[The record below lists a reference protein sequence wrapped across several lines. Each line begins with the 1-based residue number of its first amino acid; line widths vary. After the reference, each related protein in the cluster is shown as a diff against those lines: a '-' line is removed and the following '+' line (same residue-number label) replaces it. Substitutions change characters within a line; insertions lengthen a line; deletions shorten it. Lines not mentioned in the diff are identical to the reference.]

1 MLVRVFFIYRST
13 LVYFNIKL
21 NSQLGHII
29 LPHFSGTLIS
39 VKKRKLAPLHERDS
53 IMLTA
58 TRLFDLAYLQQATTP
73 GFPMFSY
80 KKGADWVAVSNTDF
94 IEQVNSASKG
104 LIAQGV
110 QPGEK
115 VALISENRIEWNI
128 LDFAIQQIGA
138 VVVAIYPNISE
149 SDYSYIFNHAEIK
162 NCIVS
167 SRKLYTKII
176 SIQDSCPLLDDI
188 FTLDKE
194 DNLPHW
200 QNFVAMGFPIT
211 DDELHT
217 RRDAV
222 HTDTLASIIYTSGT
236 TGNPK
241 GVMLAHRNLL
251 ADTISSEYSFPVERG
266 DRALSF
272 LPVCHAYE
280 RVFQYVYMYKGLTIF
295 FAQSMDTIG
304 EDFKSV
310 RPHIFSAV
318 PRVLEKVYEK
328 IKTTGEQLKGL
339 KRNVFFWSL
348 RLGEQYTLEDRSWW
362 YNVKLSVAR
371 KLVFSKWR
379 EALGGDIKGIAS
391 GSAALQERLTRLYMA
406 AGIPIY
412 EGYGLTEA
420 GPCIAVNCFKRGMK
434 IGTVGLPLIN
444 IEIKLAEDG
453 EILTKG
459 ENNMIGYYK
468 NEEATAEVLK
478 DGWLYTGDIGQW
490 IDGKFLKIIDRKKEM
505 FKTSGGKYIV
515 PQQLESKIVESP
527 LIEQVMVIGESRK
540 FPAALIVPNYAN
552 LLESSKHFSSLAKL
566 SRIEFLNS
574 AEVKRQIESELHRI
588 NQNFGSWEQIKK
600 FAIISNEM
608 TVETGE
614 LTPTLKMKRKIIL
627 QKYEKEVEQI
637 YNDGH
642 YKR

>member
-1 MLVRVFFIYRST
+1 MST
-13 LVYFNIKL
+13 V
-21 NSQLGHII
+21 
-29 LPHFSGTLIS
+29 
-39 VKKRKLAPLHERDS
+39 
-53 IMLTA
+53 A
-58 TRLFDLAYLQQATTP
+58 TRLFDLAQLQYDIAP
-73 GFPMFSY
+73 NFPMFSF
-80 KKGADWVAVSNTDF
+80 KKDNEWVKISNTEF
-94 IEQVNSASKG
+94 IEQVNKTSKG
-104 LIAQGV
+104 LIALGV

-115 VALISENRIEWNI
+115 VALISENRVEWNI

-138 VVVAIYPNISE
+138 VVVAVYPNIST

-167 SRKLYTKII
+167 SKKLYTKILAI
-176 SIQDSCPLLDDI
+176 QNDCPQLNSIFS
-188 FTLDKE
+188 LDKE
-194 DNLPHW
+194 EGLNHW
-200 QNFVAMGFPIT
+200 QDFIAKGKTIP
-211 DDELHT
+211 DETLNLL
-217 RRDAV
+217 RNGIES
-222 HTDTLASIIYTSGT
+222 DTLASIIYTSGT

-241 GVMLAHRNLL
+241 GVMLSHKNLL
-251 ADTISSEYSFPVERG
+251 ADTLSSEYSFPVERG

-310 RPHIFSAV
+310 KPHIFSAV

-328 IKTTGEQLKGL
+328 IMATGEQLTGV
-339 KRNVFFWSL
+339 KRKLFFWSL
-348 RLGEQYTLEDRSWW
+348 RIGEQYKLEGRSWW
-362 YNVKLSVAR
+362 YDFQLKIAR

-391 GSAALQERLTRLYMA
+391 GSAALQERLIRLYMA

-420 GPCIAVNCFKRGMK
+420 GPCIAVNCYRRGMK
-434 IGTVGLPLIN
+434 IGTVGLPLIH

-468 NEEATAEVLK
+468 NPEATAEVLK

-490 IDGKFLKIIDRKKEM
+490 VDGKFLKIIDRKKEM

-515 PQQLESKIVESP
+515 PQQIESKLVESSY
-527 LIEQVMVIGESRK
+527 IEQAMVLGEGRK
-540 FPAALIVPNYAN
+540 FPAALIVPNYNN
-552 LLESSKHFSSLAKL
+552 LLEWSKSAIPSLTKL
-566 SRIEFLNS
+566 TRLDFLNS
-574 AEVKRQIESELHRI
+574 PELKQKIESELSRI
-588 NQNFGSWEQIKK
+588 NKNFGNWEQIKK
-600 FAIISNEM
+600 FAILPDEM
-608 TVETGE
+608 TVESGE

-627 QKYEKEVEQI
+627 QKYEREIEEI
-637 YNDGH
+637 Y
-642 YKR
+642 KI

>member
-1 MLVRVFFIYRST
+1 
-13 LVYFNIKL
+13 
-21 NSQLGHII
+21 
-29 LPHFSGTLIS
+29 
-39 VKKRKLAPLHERDS
+39 
-53 IMLTA
+53 
-58 TRLFDLAYLQQATTP
+58 
-73 GFPMFSY
+73 
-80 KKGADWVAVSNTDF
+80 
-94 IEQVNSASKG
+94 
-104 LIAQGV
+104 
-110 QPGEK
+110 
-115 VALISENRIEWNI
+115 
-128 LDFAIQQIGA
+128 
-138 VVVAIYPNISE
+138 
-149 SDYSYIFNHAEIK
+149 
-162 NCIVS
+162 
-167 SRKLYTKII
+167 
-176 SIQDSCPLLDDI
+176 
-188 FTLDKE
+188 
-194 DNLPHW
+194 
-200 QNFVAMGFPIT
+200 
-211 DDELHT
+211 
-217 RRDAV
+217 
-222 HTDTLASIIYTSGT
+222 
-236 TGNPK
+236 
-241 GVMLAHRNLL
+241 MLAHRNLL
-251 ADTISSEYSFPVERG
+251 VDTMSSEYSFPIGRG

-328 IKTTGEQLKGL
+328 IIATGEKLTVF
-339 KRNVFFWSL
+339 KRKIFFWSL
-348 RLGEQYTLEDRSWW
+348 RVGEQYTLENRSWW
-362 YNVKLSVAR
+362 YAIKLSIAR

-391 GSAALQERLTRLYMA
+391 GSAALQERLIRLYMA

-444 IEIKLAEDG
+444 IEIKLSEDG

-490 IDGKFLKIIDRKKEM
+490 VDGKFLKIIDRKKEM

-515 PQQLESKIVESP
+515 PQQLESKIVESS

-552 LLESSKHFSSLAKL
+552 LVEWSKNSSPSLAKL
-566 SRIEFLNS
+566 SKIEFLKHP
-574 AEVKRQIESELHRI
+574 EVRQQIESELNRI
-588 NQNFGSWEQIKK
+588 NQSFGNWEQIKK
-600 FAIISNEM
+600 FAIIPNEM
-608 TVETGE
+608 TIETGE
-614 LTPTLKMKRKIIL
+614 LTPTFKMKRKVIL
-627 QKYEKEVEQI
+627 QKYEKEVEAI
-637 YNDGH
+637 YNA
-642 YKR
+642 

>member
-1 MLVRVFFIYRST
+1 MST
-13 LVYFNIKL
+13 V
-21 NSQLGHII
+21 
-29 LPHFSGTLIS
+29 
-39 VKKRKLAPLHERDS
+39 
-53 IMLTA
+53 A
-58 TRLFDLAYLQQATTP
+58 TRLFDLAQLQYDIAP
-73 GFPMFSY
+73 NFPMFSF
-80 KKGADWVAVSNTDF
+80 KKDNEWVKISNTEF
-94 IEQVNSASKG
+94 IEQVNKTSKG
-104 LIAQGV
+104 LIALGV

-115 VALISENRIEWNI
+115 VALISENRVEWNI

-138 VVVAIYPNISE
+138 VVVAVYPNIST

-167 SRKLYTKII
+167 SKKLYTKILAI
-176 SIQDSCPLLDDI
+176 QNDCPQLNSIFS
-188 FTLDKE
+188 LDKE
-194 DNLPHW
+194 EGLNHW
-200 QNFVAMGFPIT
+200 QDFIAKGKTIP
-211 DDELHT
+211 DEMLNLL
-217 RRDAV
+217 RNGIES
-222 HTDTLASIIYTSGT
+222 DTLASIIYTSGT

-241 GVMLAHRNLL
+241 GVMLSHKNLL
-251 ADTISSEYSFPVERG
+251 ADTLSSEYSFPVERG

-310 RPHIFSAV
+310 KPHIFSAV

-328 IKTTGEQLKGL
+328 IMATGEQLTGV
-339 KRNVFFWSL
+339 KRKLFFWSL
-348 RLGEQYTLEDRSWW
+348 RIGEQYKLEGRSWW
-362 YNVKLSVAR
+362 YDFQLKIAR

-391 GSAALQERLTRLYMA
+391 GSAALQERLIRLYMA

-420 GPCIAVNCFKRGMK
+420 GPCIAVNCYRRGMK
-434 IGTVGLPLIN
+434 IGTVGLPLIH

-468 NEEATAEVLK
+468 NPEATAEVLK

-490 IDGKFLKIIDRKKEM
+490 VDGKFLKIIDRKKEM

-515 PQQLESKIVESP
+515 PQQIESKLVESSY
-527 LIEQVMVIGESRK
+527 IEQAMVLGEGRK
-540 FPAALIVPNYAN
+540 FPAALIVPNYNN
-552 LLESSKHFSSLAKL
+552 LLEWSKSAVPSLTKL
-566 SRIEFLNS
+566 TRLDFLNS
-574 AEVKRQIESELHRI
+574 PELKQKIESELSRI
-588 NQNFGSWEQIKK
+588 NKNFGNWEQIKK
-600 FAIISNEM
+600 FAILPDEM
-608 TVETGE
+608 TVESDE

-627 QKYEKEVEQI
+627 QKYEREIEEI
-637 YNDGH
+637 Y
-642 YKR
+642 KI

>member
-1 MLVRVFFIYRST
+1 M
-13 LVYFNIKL
+13 
-21 NSQLGHII
+21 
-29 LPHFSGTLIS
+29 P
-39 VKKRKLAPLHERDS
+39 
-53 IMLTA
+53 TA
-58 TRLFDLAYLQQATTP
+58 TRLFDLASLQYAIAP
-73 GFPMFSY
+73 DFPMFSF
-80 KKGADWVAVSNTDF
+80 KKDNEWVKVSNTEF
-94 IEQVNSASKG
+94 IDRVNKTSKG
-104 LIAQGV
+104 LIALGV

-138 VVVAIYPNISE
+138 VVVAIYPNIST
-149 SDYSYIFNHAEIK
+149 SDYAYIFNHAEIR

-167 SRKLYTKII
+167 SKKLYTKILA
-176 SIQDSCPLLDDI
+176 IQNDCPQLKAI
-188 FTLDKE
+188 YSLDKE
-194 DNLPHW
+194 NDLKHW
-200 QNFVAMGFPIT
+200 EDFIAEGVIIP
-211 DDELHT
+211 DETLDQL
-217 RRDAV
+217 RDTIQ
-222 HTDTLASIIYTSGT
+222 TDTLASIIYTSGT

-241 GVMLAHRNLL
+241 GVMLSHRNLL
-251 ADTISSEYSFPVERG
+251 ADTLSSEYSFPVERG

-310 RPHIFSAV
+310 KPHIFSAV

-328 IKTTGEQLKGL
+328 IMATGEQLTGV
-339 KRNVFFWSL
+339 KRKLFFWSL
-348 RLGEQYTLEDRSWW
+348 SVGEQYKLEGRTSW
-362 YNVKLSVAR
+362 YDFQLNIAR

-391 GSAALQERLTRLYMA
+391 GSAALQERLIRLYMA

-420 GPCIAVNCFKRGMK
+420 GPCIAVNCYKRGMK

-444 IEIKLAEDG
+444 IEIKLADDG

-468 NEEATAEVLK
+468 NPEATAEAIK
-478 DGWLYTGDIGQW
+478 DGWLYTGDIGEW
-490 IDGKFLKIIDRKKEM
+490 VDGKFLKIIDRKKEM

-515 PQQLESKIVESP
+515 PQQIESKLVESP
-527 LIEQVMVIGESRK
+527 FIEQAMVLGEGRK
-540 FPAALIVPNYAN
+540 FPAALIVPNYNKLLEWSKSAFHTLAN
-552 LLESSKHFSSLAKL
+552 LSKQD
-566 SRIEFLNS
+566 FLNS
-574 AEVKRQIESELHRI
+574 PELKQKIELELKRI
-588 NQNFGSWEQIKK
+588 NQNFGAWEQIKK
-600 FAIISNEM
+600 FAIVPNEM

-614 LTPTLKMKRKIIL
+614 LTPTLKMKRKVIL
-627 QKYEKEVEQI
+627 QRYEQEIEEI
-637 YNDGH
+637 Y
-642 YKR
+642 KI

>member
-1 MLVRVFFIYRST
+1 MST
-13 LVYFNIKL
+13 V
-21 NSQLGHII
+21 
-29 LPHFSGTLIS
+29 
-39 VKKRKLAPLHERDS
+39 
-53 IMLTA
+53 A
-58 TRLFDLAYLQQATTP
+58 TRLFDLAQLQYDIAP
-73 GFPMFSY
+73 NFPMFSF
-80 KKGADWVAVSNTDF
+80 KKDNEWVKISNTEF
-94 IEQVNSASKG
+94 IEQVNKTSKG
-104 LIAQGV
+104 LIALGV

-115 VALISENRIEWNI
+115 VALISENRVEWNI

-138 VVVAIYPNISE
+138 VVVAVYPNIST

-167 SRKLYTKII
+167 SKKLYAKILA
-176 SIQDSCPLLDDI
+176 IQDDCPQLNSI
-188 FTLDKE
+188 FSLDKE
-194 DNLPHW
+194 EDLNHW
-200 QNFVAMGFPIT
+200 QDFVAKGQTIS
-211 DDELHT
+211 DETLNLI
-217 RRDAV
+217 RSGIES
-222 HTDTLASIIYTSGT
+222 DTLASIIYTSGT

-241 GVMLAHRNLL
+241 GVMLSHKNLL
-251 ADTISSEYSFPVERG
+251 ADTLSSEYSFPVERG

-310 RPHIFSAV
+310 KPHIFSAV

-328 IKTTGEQLKGL
+328 IMATGEQLTGV
-339 KRNVFFWSL
+339 KRKLFFWSL
-348 RLGEQYTLEDRSWW
+348 RIGEQYKLEGRSWW
-362 YNVKLSVAR
+362 YDFQLKIAR

-379 EALGGDIKGIAS
+379 EAFGGDIKGIAS
-391 GSAALQERLTRLYMA
+391 GSAALQERLIRLYMA

-420 GPCIAVNCFKRGMK
+420 GPCVAVNCYKRGIK

-468 NEEATAEVLK
+468 NPEATAEVIK

-490 IDGKFLKIIDRKKEM
+490 VDGKFLKIIDRKKEM

-515 PQQLESKIVESP
+515 PQQIESKLVESSF
-527 LIEQVMVIGESRK
+527 IEQAMVLGEGRK
-540 FPAALIVPNYAN
+540 FPAALIVPNYKN
-552 LLESSKHFSSLAKL
+552 LLEWSKSAVPSLASLTKL
-566 SRIEFLNS
+566 DFLNS
-574 AEVKRQIESELHRI
+574 PELKRKIESELNRI
-588 NQNFGSWEQIKK
+588 NQNFGAWEQIKK
-600 FAIISNEM
+600 FAILPDEM
-608 TVETGE
+608 TVESGE

-627 QKYEKEVEQI
+627 QKYERKIEDI
-637 YNDGH
+637 Y
-642 YKR
+642 KI

>member
-1 MLVRVFFIYRST
+1 M
-13 LVYFNIKL
+13 NW
-21 NSQLGHII
+21 
-29 LPHFSGTLIS
+29 IS
-39 VKKRKLAPLHERDS
+39 NMP
-53 IMLTA
+53 TA
-58 TRLFDLAYLQQATTP
+58 TRLFDLASLQYAIAP
-73 GFPMFSY
+73 DFPMFSF
-80 KKGADWVAVSNTDF
+80 KKDNEWIKVSNTEF
-94 IEQVNSASKG
+94 IERVNETSKG
-104 LIAQGV
+104 LIALGV

-138 VVVAIYPNISE
+138 VVVAIYPNISTL
-149 SDYSYIFNHAEIK
+149 DYTYIFNHAEIRK
-162 NCIVS
+162 CIVS
-167 SRKLYTKII
+167 SKTLYTKILT
-176 SIQDSCPLLDDI
+176 IQNDCPQLNAI
-188 FTLDKE
+188 YSLDKE
-194 DNLPHW
+194 DGLNHW
-200 QNFVAMGFPIT
+200 HDFVSKGEIIS
-211 DDELHT
+211 DETLNQL
-217 RRDAV
+217 RDGIK
-222 HTDTLASIIYTSGT
+222 TDTLASIIYTSGT

-241 GVMLAHRNLL
+241 GVMLSHKNLL
-251 ADTISSEYSFPVERG
+251 ADTLSSEYSFPVERG

-310 RPHIFSAV
+310 KPHIFSAV

-328 IKTTGEQLKGL
+328 IMATGEQLTGV
-339 KRNVFFWSL
+339 KRKLFFWSL
-348 RLGEQYTLEDRSWW
+348 SVGEQYKLEGRTWW
-362 YNVKLSVAR
+362 YDFQLNIAR

-391 GSAALQERLTRLYMA
+391 GSAALQERLIRLYMA

-420 GPCIAVNCFKRGMK
+420 GPCIAVNCYKRGMK

-444 IEIKLAEDG
+444 IEIKLADDG

-468 NEEATAEVLK
+468 NPEATAEAIK
-478 DGWLYTGDIGQW
+478 DGWLYTGDIGEW
-490 IDGKFLKIIDRKKEM
+490 VDGKFLKIIDRKKEM

-515 PQQLESKIVESP
+515 PQQIESKLVESSF
-527 LIEQVMVIGESRK
+527 IEQAMVLGEGRK
-540 FPAALIVPNYAN
+540 FPAALIVPNYNN
-552 LLESSKHFSSLAKL
+552 LLEWSKSAFPALANL
-566 SRIEFLNS
+566 SRLDFLNS
-574 AEVKRQIESELHRI
+574 LELKQKMGSELNRI

-600 FAIISNEM
+600 FIIVPDEM

-614 LTPTLKMKRKIIL
+614 LTPTLKMKRKVIL
-627 QKYEKEVEQI
+627 QKYEQEIEDI
-637 YNDGH
+637 YQN
-642 YKR
+642 

>member
-1 MLVRVFFIYRST
+1 MPIV
-13 LVYFNIKL
+13 
-21 NSQLGHII
+21 
-29 LPHFSGTLIS
+29 
-39 VKKRKLAPLHERDS
+39 
-53 IMLTA
+53 A
-58 TRLFDLAYLQQATTP
+58 TRLFDLAYLQYNIAP
-73 GFPMFSY
+73 DFPMFSF
-80 KKGADWVAVSNTDF
+80 KKDNEWVQVSNTQF
-94 IEQVNSASKG
+94 IEQVNETSKG
-104 LIAQGV
+104 LIALGV

-138 VVVAIYPNISE
+138 VVVAIYPNISTL
-149 SDYSYIFNHAEIK
+149 DYTYIFNHAEIRK
-162 NCIVS
+162 CIVS
-167 SRKLYTKII
+167 SKTLYTKILT
-176 SIQDSCPLLDDI
+176 IQDDCPQLNAI
-188 FTLDKE
+188 YSLDKE
-194 DNLPHW
+194 DGLNHW
-200 QNFVAMGFPIT
+200 HDFVSKGEIIT
-211 DDELHT
+211 DETLNQL
-217 RRDAV
+217 RDGIK
-222 HTDTLASIIYTSGT
+222 TDTLASIIYTSGT

-241 GVMLAHRNLL
+241 GVMLSHKNLL
-251 ADTISSEYSFPVERG
+251 ADTLSSEYSFPVERG

-310 RPHIFSAV
+310 KPHIFSAV

-328 IKTTGEQLKGL
+328 IMATGEQLTGV
-339 KRNVFFWSL
+339 KRKLFFWSL
-348 RLGEQYTLEDRSWW
+348 SVGEKYKLEGRTWW
-362 YNVKLSVAR
+362 YDLQLNIAR

-391 GSAALQERLTRLYMA
+391 GSAALQERLIRLYMA

-420 GPCIAVNCFKRGMK
+420 GPCIAVNCYKRGMK

-444 IEIKLAEDG
+444 IEIKLADDG

-468 NEEATAEVLK
+468 NPEATAEAIK

-490 IDGKFLKIIDRKKEM
+490 VDGKFLKIIDRKKEM

-515 PQQLESKIVESP
+515 PQQIESKLVESSF
-527 LIEQVMVIGESRK
+527 IEQAMVLGEGRK
-540 FPAALIVPNYAN
+540 FPAALIVPNYNN
-552 LLESSKHFSSLAKL
+552 LLEWSRSAFPALANL
-566 SRIEFLNS
+566 SRLDFLNS
-574 AEVKRQIESELHRI
+574 LELKQKMGSELNRI

-600 FAIISNEM
+600 FIIVPDEM

-614 LTPTLKMKRKIIL
+614 LTPTLKMKRKVIL
-627 QKYEKEVEQI
+627 QKYGQEIEDI
-637 YNDGH
+637 YQN
-642 YKR
+642 

>member
-1 MLVRVFFIYRST
+1 M
-13 LVYFNIKL
+13 
-21 NSQLGHII
+21 
-29 LPHFSGTLIS
+29 P
-39 VKKRKLAPLHERDS
+39 
-53 IMLTA
+53 TA
-58 TRLFDLAYLQQATTP
+58 TRLFDLAYLQQETAP

-80 KKGADWVAVSNTDF
+80 KDGANWVAVSNTEF
-94 IEQVNSASKG
+94 IERVNQVSKG
-104 LIAQGV
+104 LIALGV
-110 QPGEK
+110 QVGEK

-138 VVVAIYPNISE
+138 IVVAIYPNISE
-149 SDYSYIFNHAEIK
+149 SDYNYIFNHAEIK

-167 SRKLYTKII
+167 SKKLYTKIV
-176 SIQDSCPLLDDI
+176 SIRDSCPLLKHI
-188 FTLDKE
+188 FSLDKE
-194 DNLPHW
+194 EDIPYW
-200 QNFVAMGFPIT
+200 QSFVADGVSIT
-211 DDELHT
+211 DEQLET
-217 RRDAV
+217 LRNTV
-222 HTDTLASIIYTSGT
+222 NTESLASIIYTSGT

-251 ADTISSEYSFPVERG
+251 ADTMSSEYSFPVGRG

-328 IKTTGEQLKGL
+328 IIATGEKLTVF
-339 KRNVFFWSL
+339 KRKIFFWSL
-348 RLGEQYTLEDRSWW
+348 RVGEQYTLEKRSWW
-362 YNVKLSVAR
+362 YAIKLSIAR

-379 EALGGDIKGIAS
+379 EALGGDIKGVAS
-391 GSAALQERLTRLYMA
+391 GSAALQERLIRLYMA

-444 IEIKLAEDG
+444 IEIKLSEDG

-490 IDGKFLKIIDRKKEM
+490 VDGKFLKIIDRKKEM

-515 PQQLESKIVESP
+515 PQQLESKIVESS

-552 LLESSKHFSSLAKL
+552 LLEWSKNSSPSLAKL
-566 SRIEFLNS
+566 PKIEFLKHP
-574 AEVKRQIESELHRI
+574 EVRQQIESELNRI
-588 NQNFGSWEQIKK
+588 NQNFGNWEQIKK
-600 FAIISNEM
+600 FAIIPNEM
-608 TVETGE
+608 TIETGE
-614 LTPTLKMKRKIIL
+614 LTPTLKMKRKVIL
-627 QKYEKEVEQI
+627 QKYEKEVEAI
-637 YNDGH
+637 YNA
-642 YKR
+642 

>member
-1 MLVRVFFIYRST
+1 
-13 LVYFNIKL
+13 
-21 NSQLGHII
+21 
-29 LPHFSGTLIS
+29 
-39 VKKRKLAPLHERDS
+39 
-53 IMLTA
+53 
-58 TRLFDLAYLQQATTP
+58 
-73 GFPMFSY
+73 MFSFR
-80 KKGADWVAVSNTDF
+80 KDNEWVQVSNTQF
-94 IEQVNSASKG
+94 IEQVNETSKG
-104 LIAQGV
+104 LIALGV

-138 VVVAIYPNISE
+138 VVVAIYPNISTL
-149 SDYSYIFNHAEIK
+149 DYTYIFNHAEIRK
-162 NCIVS
+162 CIVS
-167 SRKLYTKII
+167 SKTLYTKILT
-176 SIQDSCPLLDDI
+176 IQDDCPQLNAI
-188 FTLDKE
+188 YSLDKE
-194 DNLPHW
+194 DGLNHW
-200 QNFVAMGFPIT
+200 HDFVSKGEIIT
-211 DDELHT
+211 DETLIQL
-217 RRDAV
+217 RDGIE
-222 HTDTLASIIYTSGT
+222 TDTLASIIYTSGT

-241 GVMLAHRNLL
+241 GVMLSHKNLL
-251 ADTISSEYSFPVERG
+251 ADTLSSEYSFPVERG

-310 RPHIFSAV
+310 KPHIFSAV

-328 IKTTGEQLKGL
+328 IIATGEQLTGV
-339 KRNVFFWSL
+339 KRKLFFWSL
-348 RLGEQYTLEDRSWW
+348 SVGEQYKLEGRTWW
-362 YNVKLSVAR
+362 YDFQLNIAR

-391 GSAALQERLTRLYMA
+391 GSAALQERLIRLYMA

-420 GPCIAVNCFKRGMK
+420 GPCIAVNCYKRGMK

-444 IEIKLAEDG
+444 IEIKLADDG

-468 NEEATAEVLK
+468 NPEATAEAIK

-490 IDGKFLKIIDRKKEM
+490 VDGKFLKIIDRKKEM

-515 PQQLESKIVESP
+515 PQQIESKLVESSF
-527 LIEQVMVIGESRK
+527 IEQAMVLGEGRK
-540 FPAALIVPNYAN
+540 FPAALIVPNYNN
-552 LLESSKHFSSLAKL
+552 LLEWSRSAFPALANL
-566 SRIEFLNS
+566 SRLDFLNS
-574 AEVKRQIESELHRI
+574 LELKQKMGSELNRI

-600 FAIISNEM
+600 FIIVPDEM

-614 LTPTLKMKRKIIL
+614 LTPTLKMKRKVIL
-627 QKYEKEVEQI
+627 QKYGQEIEDI
-637 YNDGH
+637 YQN
-642 YKR
+642 

>member
-1 MLVRVFFIYRST
+1 M
-13 LVYFNIKL
+13 
-21 NSQLGHII
+21 
-29 LPHFSGTLIS
+29 P
-39 VKKRKLAPLHERDS
+39 
-53 IMLTA
+53 TA
-58 TRLFDLAYLQQATTP
+58 TRLFDLAYLQQETAP

-80 KKGADWVAVSNTDF
+80 KDGANWVAVSNTEF
-94 IEQVNSASKG
+94 IERVNQVSKG
-104 LIAQGV
+104 LIALGIQV
-110 QPGEK
+110 GEK
-115 VALISENRIEWNI
+115 VALISENRIEWNV

-149 SDYSYIFNHAEIK
+149 SDYSFIFNHAEIK

-167 SRKLYTKII
+167 SKKLYTKIT
-176 SIQDSCPLLDDI
+176 SIRDSCSLLEHI
-188 FTLDKE
+188 FSLDKE
-194 DNLPHW
+194 EDIPHW
-200 QNFVAMGFPIT
+200 QSFVADGVSIT
-211 DDELHT
+211 DEQLET
-217 RRDAV
+217 LRNAV
-222 HTDTLASIIYTSGT
+222 GTESLASIIYTSGT

-251 ADTISSEYSFPVERG
+251 ADTMSSEYSFPVGRG

-328 IKTTGEQLKGL
+328 IIATGEKLTGF
-339 KRNVFFWSL
+339 KRKIFFWSL
-348 RLGEQYTLEDRSWW
+348 RLGEQYTLENRSWW
-362 YNVKLSVAR
+362 YDVKLSIAR

-379 EALGGDIKGIAS
+379 EALGGDIKGVAS
-391 GSAALQERLTRLYMA
+391 GSAALQERLIRLYMA

-490 IDGKFLKIIDRKKEM
+490 VDGKFLKIVDRKKEM

-515 PQQLESKIVESP
+515 PQQLESKIVESSF
-527 LIEQVMVIGESRK
+527 IEQVMVIGESRK

-552 LLESSKHFSSLAKL
+552 FLEWSKNSSPSLVKL
-566 SRIEFLNS
+566 SKIEFLNHPK
-574 AEVKRQIESELHRI
+574 VRQQIEFELNRI
-588 NQNFGSWEQIKK
+588 NQNFGNWEQIKK
-600 FAIISNEM
+600 FAIIPNEM
-608 TVETGE
+608 TIETGE

-627 QKYEKEVEQI
+627 QKYEKEVEAI
-637 YNDGH
+637 YNT
-642 YKR
+642 